1 MGKIKEGLGKK
12 GQDSGKEGKNVGK
25 RVGDRKEEED
35 PGKEKGL
42 QCWLQF

>member
-12 GQDSGKEGKNVGK
+12 EEDSGKEGKTIGK
-25 RVGDRKEEED
+25 REEDRKEEED
-35 PGKEKGL
+35 LGKEKGL